1 MPDIPP
7 ISDSGV
13 TDMEINSWVALF
25 APAGTPD
32 QIVDKLNE
40 ETNKILEKPEIQK
53 RHTELGADV
62 NLWSPEEV
70 ADFVK
75 SQTEGWAKIIEET
88 GEGGNRSGAPTH
100 CNARSAG

>member
-1 MPDIPP
+1 MLDLSSALPFINSGDVKPLAVTSQERSNLMPDIPP

-40 ETNKILEKPEIQK
+40 ETNKILEKPEIQ
-53 RHTELGADV
+53 
-62 NLWSPEEV
+62 
-70 ADFVK
+70 
-75 SQTEGWAKIIEET
+75 
-88 GEGGNRSGAPTH
+88 NRSEERCIGQECVST
-100 CNARSAG
+100 CRSRWSTYH

>member
-1 MPDIPP
+1 MNDLVAGRASVAMLDLSSALPFINSGDVKPHAVTSQERSNLMPDIPP

-40 ETNKILEKPEIQK
+40 ETNKILAKHEIQK
-53 RHTELGADV
+53 RQIGRESCRDRV
-62 NLWSPEEV
+62 
-70 ADFVK
+70 
-75 SQTEGWAKIIEET
+75 
-88 GEGGNRSGAPTH
+88 
-100 CNARSAG
+100 